1 MSNKTI
7 VVGMSGGV
15 DSSVSA
21 YLLKKQGFNVIGLF
35 MKNWQSE
42 PGEVCTSEIDF
53 KDASEVCDMLDIP
66 LHKANFSDDYWDR
79 VFKQFLSE
87 HENGRTPNPDILC
100 NREIKF
106 KSFYDYALKIGADFI
121 ATGHYAK
128 VESDNG
134 EAKLYR
140 SKDIDKD
147 QTYFLHEVS
156 SKEFSKTIFPLSD
169 IYKSE
174 VRDIAKELNLNVHA
188 KKDSVGICFVG
199 EKNLRDF
206 LNRFIKFKKGNIL
219 NTDNEIIGEHN
230 GSILYTI
237 GQRQGLGIGGIK
249 DKDELPWYVYG
260 KNISKNEIYVCQGV
274 DNQLL
279 YTENISLNKIHWIN
293 TLKDFKNLDC
303 SVQIRHRHKPVKC
316 NIVSNEGFKV
326 MFDEEIRGVA
336 PGQSAVFYKDN
347 LCLGGGIIE
356 ARNNDL

>member
-1 MSNKTI
+1 
-7 VVGMSGGV
+7 MSGGV

-21 YLLKKQGFNVIGLF
+21 YILKKQGFNVIGLF

-42 PGEVCTSEIDF
+42 PGEVCSSEIDF
-53 KDASEVCDMLDIP
+53 KDASEVCDILDIP

-87 HENGRTPNPDILC
+87 HEKGRTPNPDILC

-128 VESDNG
+128 VENNNG

-169 IYKSE
+169 LYKSE
-174 VRDIAKELNLNVHA
+174 VRDIAKELNLNIHS

-219 NTDNEIIGEHN
+219 NTYNDVIGEHN
-230 GSILYTI
+230 GSVLYTI

-249 DKDELPWYVYG
+249 DTDELPWYVYG
-260 KNISKNEIYVCQGV
+260 KNIAKNEIYVCQGV
-274 DNQLL
+274 DNELL
-279 YTENISLNKIHWIN
+279 YTESILLDRIHWIN
-293 TLKDFKNLDC
+293 EFKTCKDLEC
-303 SVQIRHRHKPVKC
+303 LVQIRHRHKPVKC
-316 NIVSNEGFKV
+316 KVEFNERINVKFEK
-326 MFDEEIRGVA
+326 EIRGVA

-347 LCLGGGIIE
+347 LCLGGGVIE